1 MLLPEPDQT
10 ILCRRD
16 EIISALKRFV
26 PAGAVIDD
34 DTTMAAYDTD
44 GLSAY
49 RNQPLVVVL
58 PETTQ
63 QVAAVMK
70 WCRDNDVKIVPAG
83 LVHLC
88 LVGRFPLQMASF

>member
-26 PAGAVIDD
+26 PAGSVIDD

-49 RNQPLVVVL
+49 RNQPLSL
-58 PETTQ
+58 IHISEP
-63 QVAAVMK
+63 
-70 WCRDNDVKIVPAG
+70 RDREKSRMPSSA
-83 LVHLC
+83 
-88 LVGRFPLQMASF
+88 